1 VSGAR
6 LRLAAALAALALAP
20 AALAGCGGNDE
31 SGGGEPEATAAAEP
45 GAGAPAGVPDRVPG
59 QDPGPHGVAVVDLRG
74 RALVRPPRVEF
85 ASDASFLVRRWRGWA
100 GPRALAT
107 GSVRVLVCRPTC
119 AAGEARTHPGRLT
132 LSEPTECAGRSYY
145 GAARVTY
152 RQRGR
157 ARRPASYVE
166 APC

>member
-6 LRLAAALAALALAP
+6 LAAALVALGYALVAP
-20 AALAGCGGNDE
+20 AGCGGDDAPA
-31 SGGGEPEATAAAEP
+31 GTEPEAP
-45 GAGAPAGVPDRVPG
+45 GAVGGPATLEADRIPG
-59 QDPGPHGVAVVDLRG
+59 QDPGPGGVAVVDLRG

-100 GPRALAT
+100 GARALAT

-119 AAGEARTHPGRLT
+119 AAGEPLTHPGRLA
-132 LSEPTECAGRSYY
+132 LSDPAECAGRSYY
-145 GAARVTY
+145 GSARVTF

-157 ARRPASYVE
+157 TRRPASYVE
-166 APC
+166 PPC